1 MTNRAPVMTTPR
13 PVVSVTKEAT
23 VMDAVRAM
31 VEARVGATVVL
42 EAGRL
47 LGVFTER
54 DVVTRVV
61 LKELDPSKTG
71 VAEVMT
77 RSVVTVRENEDRS
90 AVLKL
95 MAEHHIRHLPVVDA
109 DGRVLTMV
117 SMRHLLRAEVQDLR
131 QTVWQLVA
139 ENTTDAPGG

>member
-95 MAEHHIRHLPVVDA
+95 MAEHH
-109 DGRVLTMV
+109 
-117 SMRHLLRAEVQDLR
+117 
-131 QTVWQLVA
+131 
-139 ENTTDAPGG
+139 